1 MKASSIHGDYTPAK
15 IQWLLKEAG
24 ITQKQIAQEQECSEM
39 AISLVVNHRSV
50 SRRLMK
56 AVAKHIGADYRDV
69 FAWHFKHKD
78 KGKNR
83 RAA

>member
-1 MKASSIHGDYTPAK
+1 MKPSSTHGDYTPAK

-39 AISLVVNHRSV
+39 AISLVINFHSV
-50 SRRLMK
+50 SNRLMK
-56 AVAKHIGADYRDV
+56 AVAKHIGVDYRDV
-69 FAWHFKHKD
+69 FAWHFKHENR
-78 KGKNR
+78 GKNS